1 MVISAQN
8 PVHSVLFLILVFLN
22 GSGLLLLIEA
32 EFIAIM
38 FIVVYVGAIAVLF
51 LFVVMMLD
59 IKIVETTKDIYRY
72 IPFGSFIGFIFF

>member
-1 MVISAQN
+1 MNMLDLFYLFSTLAIFSAIMVISAQN

-38 FIVVYVGAIAVLF
+38 FIVVYVGALDILFLSLSLLF
-51 LFVVMMLD
+51 LFAWGLL
-59 IKIVETTKDIYRY
+59 
-72 IPFGSFIGFIFF
+72 